1 MFGRRYSCGLYC
13 CIFAVLGGNFTALTQ
28 WLVPVLTRAKVEGS
42 SNYVNTSVAI
52 HHHGSYQNF
61 TMDLEVHV
69 LSPLDKLRMNVG
81 YFVRIL
87 NSEKWIYN
95 KTYDF
100 CGFLQ
105 RPSVDRFGA
114 LVIDD
119 LRQHG
124 KVPTGC
130 PIQPERYVFKNVT
143 LNRVKLPPFLPET
156 NFGFTVNCYIG
167 PKNEKIFRSNWYG
180 GLRRVML

>member
-1 MFGRRYSCGLYC
+1 
-13 CIFAVLGGNFTALTQ
+13 
-28 WLVPVLTRAKVEGS
+28 
-42 SNYVNTSVAI
+42 
-52 HHHGSYQNF
+52 
-61 TMDLEVHV
+61 MDLEFHV

-81 YFVRIL
+81 YFVRIM
-87 NSEKWIYN
+87 NTEKWIYN

-130 PIQPERYVFKNVT
+130 PLQAERYVFKNVT

-167 PKNEKIFRSNWYG
+167 PKNEKVFRSNWYG
-180 GLRRVML
+180 GLKRVML